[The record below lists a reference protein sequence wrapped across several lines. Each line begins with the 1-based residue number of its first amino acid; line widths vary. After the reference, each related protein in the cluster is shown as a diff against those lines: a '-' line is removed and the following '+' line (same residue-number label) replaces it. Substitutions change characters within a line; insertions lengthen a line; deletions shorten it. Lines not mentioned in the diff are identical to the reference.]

1 MEAEKFTSIIEYYNY
16 ANYTFANY
24 TFANYTFANYNYGNP
39 VNQ

>member
-24 TFANYTFANYNYGNP
+24 TFANYNYGNP